1 MKFRRAAGAK
11 VEVNWNPKNGPAK
24 PFENVTDD
32 MNIPVKHRSRNVVTM
47 NGEYYQVSKSWYDF
61 HPDLDN
67 GAVLVPLEKAY

>member
-1 MKFRRAAGAK
+1 MKFKRNSQPS

-32 MNIPVKHRSRNVVTM
+32 MNIPIKYRGKNVVTM

-61 HPDLDN
+61 HPNLDN
-67 GAVLVPLEKAY
+67 GAILAPLEKAY